1 MFASSKKKS
10 AANPRAGTGIGSLAA
25 FVLSPAKK
33 PSTVH
38 AEETLS
44 ESIGTRTT
52 CETES
57 LGSPVS
63 SADQKLSRTVRTGDS
78 NSFWVSTHDNVHLER
93 AAAMKG
99 YRVLSYRKM
108 KKGGKRIIFDILD
121 GKPYYCGVGTQRRIT
136 DNAVVFFSKQ
146 EALSER
152 FPSNQVYTCLFT
164 DILHLLRT

>member
-10 AANPRAGTGIGSLAA
+10 VANPRAGTGIGSLAA

-33 PSTVH
+33 LSTVH

-44 ESIGTRTT
+44 ESIG
-52 CETES
+52 TES

-152 FPSNQVYTCLFT
+152 FPSNQVYTCLFI
-164 DILHLLRT
+164 DIPHLLRT